1 MLTTIHTFTCHGSR
15 CEADLYLPSTPTRP
29 PVVVLAQGY
38 AAERGFGTRG
48 IIRALVDAGM
58 AVFAFDYR
66 GFGGSENIAGEP
78 RQLVDPQRQLED
90 WQAALAYIAGRD
102 EIDARRLALWG
113 SSYAGGHVLSVA
125 GSEWS
130 RAFSIRAVVSQIPY
144 CDGRNAIKLVG
155 LKMAL
160 AGGGHSIKGAALAL
174 FGINHT
180 VPVVGPAHDPH
191 FAVMKHP
198 GWYEGYLRMT
208 NDAKGWKNAVP
219 ATSLI
224 KAANYNPIDYAAN
237 IQVPV
242 LIVYGARDQGIPPD
256 DVERT
261 SNRIKDVELFR
272 FEGDHF
278 DVYDGGPQQN
288 AAIKQQVEF
297 LLRKLV

>member
-1 MLTTIHTFTCHGSR
+1 MKSSIHTFTSHGAR
-15 CEADLYLPSTPTRP
+15 CEADLYLPEKPSKP

-38 AAERGFGTRG
+38 AAERGFGTQG
-48 IIRALVDAGM
+48 IIRALVDAGI

-66 GFGGSENIAGEP
+66 GFGGSENIAGEQ

-90 WQAALAYIAGRD
+90 WQAALAYVSKRD
-102 EIDARRLALWG
+102 EVDAHRIGIWG
-113 SSYAGGHVLSVA
+113 SSYAGGHVISVA

-130 RAFSIRAVVSQIPY
+130 RAYSIQAVVSQIPY
-144 CDGRNAIKLVG
+144 CDGRNAVKLVG
-155 LKMAL
+155 LKMVL
-160 AGGGHSIKGAALAL
+160 AGGGHSLKGAVLAL

-180 VPVVGPAHDPH
+180 VPVVGPADDPH

-208 NDAKGWKNAVP
+208 NDKRGWTNAVP

-224 KAANYNPIDYAAN
+224 KAANYNPIDHAAN
-237 IQVPV
+237 IHVPV
-242 LIVYGARDQGIPPD
+242 LIVYGAHDQGIPPD

-261 SNRIKDVELFR
+261 SNLIRDVELFR

-278 DVYDGGPQQN
+278 DVYDGGAYQ
-288 AAIKQQVEF
+288 AEVIKRQVEF
-297 LLRKLV
+297 LLRKFA